1 MIQEQHSY
9 CSNILRALKRHPN
22 AVHFLVPVNPTK
34 LKVPDY
40 PDIIKNPMDLG
51 TIGNKLNDSR
61 YHTMDQFVA
70 DMRLIFDNCYL
81 YHGRDSIIGSLAQ
94 NLERAFNNQIEPQ
107 GRIPSSSTK
116 SQESVYN
123 SRAKVAKEDLV
134 EPQTHWGTFIS
145 PKSCHNRLASTD
157 LKKRPKKFM
166 PRGHYRFCESIL
178 EELNRKR
185 HANTV
190 YPFLRPVDWRAMNL
204 FDYPTIIK
212 HPMDISTIKKN
223 LESGSYVCIEQFET
237 DFRLMFNNCFRY
249 NPVNTPVYDMGK
261 SIEKVFDLMW
271 SKRPLSSS
279 SVLRETSS
287 KPRLN
292 SAEKPFNEGNQTS
305 QIAAMQRH
313 SEFMTRQLES
323 MKDLIQDKKV
333 DRTLQSSWTTKVDM
347 LRKSRSGTTS
357 SHKLRK
363 ITVPKYSGYE
373 DPPSSKSSGGGPD
386 SSLGSSSSDT
396 KDSPVPLR
404 KRSSLAYSRS
414 LMELNICNKT
424 ARYSDQIIPSGNQIT
439 SEAVPIGTLE
449 LATRAPNQK
458 NQISNEHKVTD
469 AVNTQNADQWVA
481 LIKDAE
487 PNETQT
493 GNKAIDLI
501 WAKPSSDAKTKWEQV
516 SISYEKDK
524 KFAEQRGEE
533 TIR

>member
-1 MIQEQHSY
+1 
-9 CSNILRALKRHPN
+9 
-22 AVHFLVPVNPTK
+22 
-34 LKVPDY
+34 
-40 PDIIKNPMDLG
+40 
-51 TIGNKLNDSR
+51 
-61 YHTMDQFVA
+61 
-70 DMRLIFDNCYL
+70 
-81 YHGRDSIIGSLAQ
+81 
-94 NLERAFNNQIEPQ
+94 
-107 GRIPSSSTK
+107 
-116 SQESVYN
+116 
-123 SRAKVAKEDLV
+123 
-134 EPQTHWGTFIS
+134 
-145 PKSCHNRLASTD
+145 
-157 LKKRPKKFM
+157 M

-533 TIR
+533 TIRAERYQLEEQPIFFQVECNHKRQEARSQQYIDAKHCFDFTHQAWVMAAFERELYKDQEARERERIRFTTLMASTASVALSSSLSQAETLPLSSTRQSHHAQLYLESDNVEIAKSPQG